1 MSILRRTK
9 PNSTT
14 GVSVRNWVGQ
24 RIGKSKRIFP
34 LLLLFP
40 AVLMIGMFVLY
51 PVIYGLWLS
60 FQSWNGLSPAT
71 WIGLGNYERA
81 FSDPIFW
88 ESLGHNVEYVIT
100 SVVAKMIIGLGLAIL
115 VNRKI
120 RGIGAYRTILFIP
133 VMLSFVAVALL
144 WSWIYNPVFGL
155 LDDLLQVFG
164 IGKISWLGSSS
175 LALWAII
182 AVDVWKW
189 AGYHMVLFLAGL
201 QGISPQL
208 YEAAA
213 VDGATRTRAFLR
225 ITLPL
230 LVPVLVINL
239 VLAVQGGFN
248 VFELPFIMTKGG
260 PFYASS
266 VVSVYS
272 YIQAFQ
278 FYQFSYGD
286 AMAYILLVIVI
297 IVTGLQ
303 LRVMR
308 RLNN

>member
-1 MSILRRTK
+1 
-9 PNSTT
+9 
-14 GVSVRNWVGQ
+14 
-24 RIGKSKRIFP
+24 
-34 LLLLFP
+34 
-40 AVLMIGMFVLY
+40 MIGMFVLY